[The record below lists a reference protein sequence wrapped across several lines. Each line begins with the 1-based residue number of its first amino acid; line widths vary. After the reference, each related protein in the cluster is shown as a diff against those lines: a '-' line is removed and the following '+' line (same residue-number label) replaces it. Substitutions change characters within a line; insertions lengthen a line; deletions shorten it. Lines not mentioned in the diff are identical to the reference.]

1 MTADQELKLFVVFYD
16 DLINFLIEWNN
27 DEQNRSD

>member
-16 DLINFLIEWNN
+16 DLINFLIEWNK